1 MRKIICA
8 LVMTSALAL
17 SAFALNVDEVE
28 LKVPGS
34 VDSVQFENYGG
45 PHAHIDTAEAIV
57 NIGAGLGRHVALD
70 VDATEYYEPRAKY
83 SLIHVVDP
91 SVAEGRDADIL
102 VLNENAGVDHI
113 KNLRRIVTGF
123 LQAAY
128 DYNREDAETIATF
141 VTVYNAVYRNQ
152 ISVFQERYKPA
163 VVAYLDEDK
172 VGLSTNWEDWA
183 GKTQIVIPLN
193 GMQAGLSVVDTTTI
207 TDEKVIEAMRQ
218 EEDKAIEVRENMTD
232 IKEREAAG
240 ATERAQEAQKEA
252 AQERKEG
259 NVEEAKQAAAV
270 ASEEQKIA
278 DRKNMEVRKE
288 SQAIEADKAVL
299 NGEAVPVVDKSSY
312 LTGLFV
318 VDGSRDLYTLITVD
332 GKNGDIIL
340 RSPVKQIKG
349 KTVYIVDNISL
360 DYEGETKLYDKM
372 FLAVCGVNDG
382 HSAIRLCLIDSE
394 TLELRNQSAQI
405 LSENTEF
412 LSHANNYY
420 VVVQGDDGS
429 CQVASFDKN
438 LKLLS
443 RSELSV
449 SPSTPLYEISAGL
462 LVTDD
467 TGNPRL
473 LDYASLNQIW

>member
-1 MRKIICA
+1 MKKIISVFVA
-8 LVMTSALAL
+8 AMTLVL
-17 SAFALNVDEVE
+17 SVSALNVDEVE

-45 PHAHIDTAEAIV
+45 PHAHIDSAQAIV

-70 VDATEYYEPRAKY
+70 VDLTEYYEPSAKY

-91 SVAEGRDADIL
+91 SVSEGRDADIL

-128 DYNREDAETIATF
+128 DYNQSDAETIATF

-163 VVAYLDEDK
+163 VLSYLDEDK

-207 TDEKVIEAMRQ
+207 TDDKVIEAMRQ

-232 IKEREAAG
+232 IKEREAEG
-240 ATERAQEAQKEA
+240 ATERARDAQKEA

-288 SQAIEADKAVL
+288 TQTIEADKAVL
-299 NGEAVPVVDKSSY
+299 NGETVPVVDKSSY

-318 VDGSRDLYTLITVD
+318 VDDARDLYTLITVD

-360 DYEGETKLYDKM
+360 EYEGETNLFDKM

-394 TLELRNQSAQI
+394 TLELKGQSSQV

-412 LSHANNYY
+412 LFHANNYY
-420 VVVQGDDGS
+420 VVVQGDGGRYF
-429 CQVASFDKN
+429 VAAFDKN
-438 LKLLS
+438 LKLLNE
-443 RSELSV
+443 SELSV
-449 SPSTPLYEISAGL
+449 SPATPLYEINAGL
-462 LVTDD
+462 LVTDSN
-467 TGNPRL
+467 GNPSL
-473 LDYASLNQIW
+473 LDYATLSQVW